1 MSKFCFF
8 EDCSLINC
16 DFIMVLTNE
25 GVVFGVLKIYLKD
38 IFVVWGELE
47 KRKCFSKLKFKVELN
62 D

>member
-1 MSKFCFF
+1 M
-8 EDCSLINC
+8 
-16 DFIMVLTNE
+16 NE